1 MAKRIAVDYEKL
13 ARYARGNHDHL
24 SEELGIA
31 KNTLSGKVNG
41 HILLRIEE
49 LDKIAASLRMH
60 TTDFF
65 IVADDGV
72 PRRRDRRRGGGK

>member
-1 MAKRIAVDYEKL
+1 MAKRIAVDYKKL
-13 ARYARGNHDHL
+13 ARYARGNHDHI
-24 SEELGIA
+24 SAKLGIA

-49 LDKIAASLRMH
+49 LDKIARCLLVD

-65 IVADDGV
+65 IITNDGIRK
-72 PRRRDRRRGGGK
+72 PRRRRR